1 LNPEE
6 YARLAAIDREH
17 WFYRGKRE
25 IVRHW
30 IDRTLDLGRDD
41 LLIDAG
47 CGTGTFL
54 VEMAARCQ
62 VLGLD
67 DFAES
72 VTLARPRVEAVG
84 GEVLQTGLDRVELP
98 GGCAAVVTLLDVL
111 EHLDDDA
118 GALDEMLRLVRAGG
132 VVVITVPALRWLWS
146 DWDEALHHRRRYHRS
161 DLAALCTRPGAE
173 LVHLA
178 YFNSLALP
186 AIAAVRALRRLAPGR
201 SGSGGRMED
210 NIPPAPLNTLLR
222 SAMVAPACWRWPRP
236 PLGVSLLAVLRRV
249 EPGRQGPLRVSDPSS
264 QEIGGQFA

>member
-1 LNPEE
+1 MNPEE

-30 IDRTLDLGRDD
+30 IDRTVELDRRD

-54 VEMAARCQ
+54 VEMARRCR

-67 DFAES
+67 DFEES
-72 VTLARPRVEAVG
+72 LALARPRVEAAG
-84 GEVLQTGLDRVELP
+84 GEVRRSGLDRVELP
-98 GGCAAVVTLLDVL
+98 DGCAAVVTLLDVL

-118 GALDEMLRLVRAGG
+118 SALREMLRLVRGGG

-146 DWDEALHHRRRYHRS
+146 DWDEALHHRRRYHRG
-161 DLAALCTRPGAE
+161 DLVALCRQPGAE
-173 LVHLA
+173 LVHVA

-186 AIAAVRALRRLAPGR
+186 AIAAVRALRRLTPRRAEAAAGAV
-201 SGSGGRMED
+201 RMED
-210 NIPPAPLNTLLR
+210 RVPPAPLNALLR
-222 SAMVAPACWRWPRP
+222 RVMVEPARWRRPRP
-236 PLGVSLLAVLRRV
+236 PIGVSLLAVVRRV
-249 EPGRQGPLRVSDPSS
+249 EDGLGASPAP
-264 QEIGGQFA
+264 